1 MGASGTDNFCLRWND
16 FAENVSG
23 AFKELRSESDFF
35 DVTLACTDS
44 GSRTLQAHKVILSA
58 CSNFFKS
65 TFRQQTHAN
74 KHPSPYIYLRGVTY
88 NDLTSI
94 LDFIYNGEVNV
105 AQEELNSFLAVAEE
119 LQIKGLTNRDSNSS
133 STNNASESS
142 PSSSATPRKQ
152 SHPGAHPGHPRPRSA
167 QGQDHPP
174 VKKIRRSSPAPTA
187 STPSVSKVAQQPIVP
202 IEVEPE
208 EVKEVVNIKDDP
220 EVLGLA
226 STSAVNPDE
235 AGQEFGG
242 EDYDESY
249 DGYYEDDGA
258 EMGEGAE
265 GTDGTKALVRTP
277 DFATYDFVQHNHPAA
292 SGSNPQTGGHG
303 SSGAKIQKLKPKTDR
318 DSTSKLTNQER
329 YAHLIKLEDGKV
341 RCALCNS
348 VYSCLVSA
356 RAHTIRV
363 HEHPEYFECCF
374 CKRIFR
380 TKLNFRSHLNLSH
393 GIKGSNLVAQ
403 YGKLVDVNAFEQNIE
418 DFGIEADVIIEQ
430 PQ

>member
-35 DVTLACTDS
+35 DVTLSCTDS

-65 TFRQQTHAN
+65 TFRQQTNAN
-74 KHPSPYIYLRGVTY
+74 KHPNPYIYLRGVNY

-142 PSSSATPRKQ
+142 LGQSSSQSQTPRKSSQ
-152 SHPGAHPGHPRPRSA
+152 GHPGTLPGARPRSA
-167 QGQDHPP
+167 QSQEHPP
-174 VKKIRRSSPAPTA
+174 VKKIRRSSPAPQA
-187 STPSVSKVAQQPIVP
+187 SITPSVSHPKAQAP
-202 IEVEPE
+202 IEIEPE

-235 AGQEFGG
+235 SQEFGG

-265 GTDGTKALVRTP
+265 GTDGTKGYYRSIVPTVEL
-277 DFATYDFVQHNHPAA
+277 
-292 SGSNPQTGGHG
+292 S
-303 SSGAKIQKLKPKTDR
+303 SSGGKCPVCGKQFANPKNVYRHVREIHEGQKRSKIRKFEA
-318 DSTSKLTNQER
+318 TSFM
-329 YAHLIKLEDGKV
+329 DG
-341 RCALCNS
+341 
-348 VYSCLVSA
+348 
-356 RAHTIRV
+356 
-363 HEHPEYFECCF
+363 P
-374 CKRIFR
+374 
-380 TKLNFRSHLNLSH
+380 
-393 GIKGSNLVAQ
+393 
-403 YGKLVDVNAFEQNIE
+403 
-418 DFGIEADVIIEQ
+418 
-430 PQ
+430 

>member
-152 SHPGAHPGHPRPRSA
+152 SHPGAHPGHPGPRSA

-249 DGYYEDDGA
+249 DGYYE
-258 EMGEGAE
+258 
-265 GTDGTKALVRTP
+265 
-277 DFATYDFVQHNHPAA
+277 
-292 SGSNPQTGGHG
+292 S
-303 SSGAKIQKLKPKTDR
+303 
-318 DSTSKLTNQER
+318 
-329 YAHLIKLEDGKV
+329 
-341 RCALCNS
+341 
-348 VYSCLVSA
+348 
-356 RAHTIRV
+356 
-363 HEHPEYFECCF
+363 
-374 CKRIFR
+374 
-380 TKLNFRSHLNLSH
+380 
-393 GIKGSNLVAQ
+393 
-403 YGKLVDVNAFEQNIE
+403 
-418 DFGIEADVIIEQ
+418 
-430 PQ
+430 

>member
-265 GTDGTKALVRTP
+265 GTDGTKEMALTSNY
-277 DFATYDFVQHNHPAA
+277 FEA
-292 SGSNPQTGGHG
+292 SIKCPIKHCGKVFSTIG
-303 SSGAKIQKLKPKTDR
+303 SSRRHYREVHAQ
-318 DSTSKLTNQER
+318 TSKLECQFCGTTFGRRENLQR
-329 YAHLIKLEDGKV
+329 HQTKY
-341 RCALCNS
+341 
-348 VYSCLVSA
+348 CLHFN
-356 RAHTIRV
+356 R
-363 HEHPEYFECCF
+363 E
-374 CKRIFR
+374 
-380 TKLNFRSHLNLSH
+380 L
-393 GIKGSNLVAQ
+393 AQ
-403 YGKLVDVNAFEQNIE
+403 RF
-418 DFGIEADVIIEQ
+418 
-430 PQ
+430 

>member
-265 GTDGTKALVRTP
+265 GTDGTK
-277 DFATYDFVQHNHPAA
+277 DSNSI
-292 SGSNPQTGGHG
+292 SGSQC
-303 SSGAKIQKLKPKTDR
+303 
-318 DSTSKLTNQER
+318 
-329 YAHLIKLEDGKV
+329 LICGKV
-341 RCALCNS
+341 LSNPAK
-348 VYSCLVSA
+348 A
-356 RAHTIRV
+356 
-363 HEHPEYFECCF
+363 
-374 CKRIFR
+374 KRHVDMTHLGHLDKSPPCMVCGKRFKNIETLKQHLRKTHNIFQ
-380 TKLNFRSHLNLSH
+380 
-393 GIKGSNLVAQ
+393 AQ
-403 YGKLVDVNAFEQNIE
+403 YEKMFYPNI
-418 DFGIEADVIIEQ
+418 
-430 PQ
+430 